1 MFKLKGFAIAEGII
15 ALVVSSIV
23 VAVGVSIL
31 NGINTTGWS
40 SINSTTYGY
49 IGTFLIISILGASI
63 MLYRYG

>member
-1 MFKLKGFAIAEGII
+1 MRMKGFAIAEGII
-15 ALVVSSIV
+15 ALVVSAIV

-31 NGINTTGWS
+31 QGINTTGWS